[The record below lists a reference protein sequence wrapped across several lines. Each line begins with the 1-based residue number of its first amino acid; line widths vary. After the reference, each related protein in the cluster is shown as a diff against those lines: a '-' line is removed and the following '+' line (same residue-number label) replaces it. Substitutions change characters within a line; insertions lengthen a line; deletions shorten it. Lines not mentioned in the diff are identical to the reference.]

1 MLIQLNVMGSILLY
15 YCISSQIS
23 LAIKTQN
30 FLSVV
35 SFLLII
41 PFMLAQDVEGV
52 KEENQTLYRV
62 TVILWL
68 PSDLIL
74 IIRNQEIYNHPSLLF
89 SINLINIIL

>member
-15 YCISSQIS
+15 YCNSSQIS
-23 LAIKTQN
+23 ITIRKQV

-41 PFMLAQDVEGV
+41 PNLLAQDVEGV

-62 TVILWL
+62 TVI
-68 PSDLIL
+68 
-74 IIRNQEIYNHPSLLF
+74 
-89 SINLINIIL
+89 